1 MDSPVLVLA
10 HCKLAGVRSVHML
23 KKKAKQ
29 RNDENVIIF
38 CLMYSSPE
46 DSGLKRVGPFFF
58 FYCRVLALI
67 KLSN

>member
-29 RNDENVIIF
+29 QNDENVIIF

-46 DSGLKRVGPFFF
+46 DSGLKRVGPFFSF
-58 FYCRVLALI
+58 TVEFWP
-67 KLSN
+67 